1 MSVEVTELFLTD
13 YFGAHIGTAPSEHY
27 SNASALLSK
36 VNVVLAAFV
45 ADGGK
50 LHIDPDT
57 GTLISGAKGGSGD
70 GGYRLATSATGAPNS
85 RHKSGQ
91 AVDVYDPN
99 RDLARW
105 VMKNQPLVHQQ
116 LGLSIERPEWTPNWV
131 HFQSVP
137 PGSGVFAF
145 IPNSSPALAPA
156 LDVA

>member
-1 MSVEVTELFLTD
+1 MAVEVTELFLTE
-13 YFGAHIGTAPSEHY
+13 YFGAHIGVAPAEHY
-27 SNASALLSK
+27 ENASKLLAK
-36 VNVVLAAFV
+36 VNTVLAAFV

-50 LHIDPDT
+50 LVIDPDT

-85 RHKSGQ
+85 RHKTGQ
-91 AVDVYDPN
+91 AVDVYDPE
-99 RDLARW
+99 RKLARW
-105 VMKNQPLVHQQ
+105 VLQHQPFVHQQ

-145 IPNSSPALAPA
+145 IPDSSPAKAPPIN
-156 LDVA
+156 VA

>member
-13 YFGAHIGTAPSEHY
+13 YFGAHVGIAPSEHY

-50 LHIDPDT
+50 LHINPST
-57 GTLISGAKGGSGD
+57 GTLVAGSGH
-70 GGYRLATSATGAPNS
+70 GGYRLEDATVGAPKS
-85 RHKSGQ
+85 KHKTGQ
-91 AVDVYDPN
+91 AVDVYDPK

-105 VMKNQPLVHQQ
+105 VIAHPDLVHQQ
-116 LGLSIERPEWTPNWV
+116 LGLSIERPEWTPTWV